1 MSTQE
6 KAPEVVD
13 KKVEDDSSSDE
24 EHDHHDHDHHDH
36 DHDHD
41 HAHGKKANKGEKKF
55 KKAMTKFGMKPVAGI
70 NRVTIKKSKAV
81 KYPFRWIFPYRFLL

>member
-6 KAPEVVD
+6 KEPQVVD

-24 EHDHHDHDHHDH
+24 EHEHHDHDHDH
-36 DHDHD
+36 HGHDHD

-55 KKAMTKFGMKPVAGI
+55 KKAMTKFGMKPVSGI

-81 KYPFRWIFPYRFLL
+81 I